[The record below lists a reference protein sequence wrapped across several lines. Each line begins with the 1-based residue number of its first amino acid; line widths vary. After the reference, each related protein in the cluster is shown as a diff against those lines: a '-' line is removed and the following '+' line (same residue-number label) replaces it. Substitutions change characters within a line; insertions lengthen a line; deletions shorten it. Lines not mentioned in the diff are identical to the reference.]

1 MISESHEKP
10 RKVKRKV
17 QIVVFTRTPETR
29 VLILRRPPD
38 RGSIWQPVTGN
49 VDSRDL
55 SLVEAARRE
64 LSEET
69 GITQVRAIRDTGV
82 DFHFRKGD
90 ADVVERLIAVETPGI
105 MDVVISDEHVA
116 AAWLPADAALDRME
130 WETNREGVR
139 RVLTDPTDRRPR

>member
-1 MISESHEKP
+1 M
-10 RKVKRKV
+10 
-17 QIVVFTRTPETR
+17 
-29 VLILRRPPD
+29 
-38 RGSIWQPVTGN
+38 TGN